1 MDLSRDSLLHIAAIY
16 GGAVVCGL
24 IADRIGMPLPW
35 MIGAMLFAL
44 GVRLA
49 DRPVRVPARTRPLG
63 QMLVASSVGLAFTPD
78 AVSAT
83 ATLLGP
89 MLAAT
94 LLTVL
99 AGFAAAALVMRLAR
113 VDALT
118 ATLACVP
125 MGPVESANLAVRHGV
140 AAGPVVFAQTLRIVL
155 LVLFV
160 PPALVWLDG
169 SVSDPMAALRDVAW
183 TPGGAALL
191 FACAAGGAVAARLAR
206 VSNPNFVG
214 PLAGSAGAAAL
225 MLPITAYPYPVL
237 AAAQLFLGV
246 WLGAAFDR
254 DLIRRAGGF
263 LMAAFAS
270 TLVLVG
276 SCLAM
281 GVGLAWATGIALPVM
296 ILATAP
302 GSVTEMAL
310 TAKILQQGVAV
321 VTAFHLV
328 RIFIILPSAPL
339 IATLTARAARRWRIG
354 PGFEQDERP

>member
-1 MDLSRDSLLHIAAIY
+1 MTVSRADLSHIAAIY
-16 GGAVVCGL
+16 GGAFVSGL

-35 MIGAMLFAL
+35 MIGALLFAMA
-44 GVRLA
+44 VRLA
-49 DRPVRVPARTRPLG
+49 ERPVRVPARTRPLG

-78 AVSAT
+78 AVNAV
-83 ATLLGP
+83 AALLGP

-94 LLTVL
+94 ALTLV

-118 ATLACVP
+118 ATLASVP

-140 AAGPVVFAQTLRIVL
+140 APGPVVFAQTLRIVL

-191 FACAAGGAVAARLAR
+191 LACAAAGGLAARAIG

-225 MLPITAYPYPVL
+225 TLPITAYPYPVL
-237 AAAQLFLGV
+237 AMAQLFLGV

-254 DLIRRAGGF
+254 ELIRRAGGF
-263 LMAAFAS
+263 LAAAFAS

-281 GVGLAWATGIALPVM
+281 GAGLAWATGLALPVM

-339 IATLTARAARRWRIG
+339 IAGLTARAARRWRIG
-354 PGFEQDERP
+354 PGFEGDGRP

>member
-1 MDLSRDSLLHIAAIY
+1 MTSFRPNILHVAAIY
-16 GGAVVCGL
+16 AGAFVSGL

-35 MIGAMLFAL
+35 MIGALLFTAA
-44 GVRLA
+44 VRLA
-49 DRPVRVPARTRPLG
+49 DRPVRVPVRTRPLG

-78 AVSAT
+78 AVSA
-83 ATLLGP
+83 AAALLGP

-94 LLTVL
+94 ALTLV
-99 AGFAAAALVMRLAR
+99 AGFGAAAIVMRLAR

-118 ATLACVP
+118 ATLASVP
-125 MGPVESANLAVRHGV
+125 MGPVESANLAIRHGV
-140 AAGPVVFAQTLRIVL
+140 APGPVVFAQTLRIVL

-169 SVSDPMAALRDVAW
+169 SVSDPTSALRDVAW
-183 TPGGAALL
+183 TPGGALLL
-191 FACAAGGAVAARLAR
+191 FAFAAAGTFAARAIG

-225 MLPITAYPYPVL
+225 TLPITAYPYPVL
-237 AAAQLFLGV
+237 AMAQLLLGV

-254 DLIRRAGGF
+254 ELIRRAGGF
-263 LMAAFAS
+263 LAASFAS

-276 SCLAM
+276 SCLAV
-281 GVGLAWATGIALPVM
+281 GAGLAWATGLPLPVM

-339 IATLTARAARRWRIG
+339 IAGLTARAARRWRIG
-354 PGFEQDERP
+354 PALERDDPP